1 MSTPET
7 TPSREPLRLAYLTTE
22 YPKVSHTFI
31 RREILELERRGHR
44 VLRLAIRDSQGAIA
58 DPADQAE
65 EAKTFHVLRCGMM
78 RLLTDALVVKI
89 SHPGRWFSA
98 VKAMRQMSKASERGL
113 IRHLAYLVEAAV
125 LLRVVK
131 REGIQHIH
139 VHFGTNATSVVRLMR
154 LLGGPTYSFTVHG
167 PDEFDAPRGFSL
179 ADKVADAAFVV
190 AITDYCSAQLRRW
203 SHWTHWNRIHVV
215 HCTIADA
222 FLNDAVTPIEPASN
236 TLVCVGRLSAQ
247 KGQLL
252 LLDAVKRL
260 VDEGVDLH
268 IILAGDGEMR
278 EVIEAR
284 IAELNLKDTI
294 TITGWISEAQVRDHL
309 RAARGLILPSFAEG
323 LPVVIMEALALGR
336 PVLTTRITGIPE
348 LVRDGE
354 NGWLVP
360 AGNIQALTDTM
371 RTMLQTPAEDLDAMG
386 RAGHVA
392 VQRAHNVTTEVDKLE
407 RHFRD
412 AIAAGM
418 ER

>member
-1 MSTPET
+1 MSGAET
-7 TPSREPLRLAYLTTE
+7 TASEHPLRIAYLTTE

-31 RREILELERRGHR
+31 RREILELERRGHH

-65 EAKTFHVLRCGMM
+65 ESKTFHVLRCGMV
-78 RLLTDALVVKI
+78 RLMTDALVVKL
-89 SHPGRWFSA
+89 SHLGRWFSA
-98 VKAMRQMSKASERGL
+98 LRAMRWMSKASERGL
-113 IRHLAYLVEAAV
+113 IRHIAYLVEAAV

-131 REGIQHIH
+131 RERIQHVH

-154 LLGGPTYSFTVHG
+154 ILGGPTYSFTVHG

-179 ADKVADAAFVV
+179 GDKIADAAFVV

-222 FLNDAVTPIEPASN
+222 FLNDDVTPIDPASN

-252 LLDAVKRL
+252 LLGAVKRL
-260 VDEGVDLH
+260 VDEGVELH

-284 IAELNLKDTI
+284 IAELNLQDHI

-309 RAARGLILPSFAEG
+309 RMARGLILPSFAEG

-336 PVLTTRITGIPE
+336 PALTTRITGIPE

-360 AGNIQALTDTM
+360 AGNVDALTDAM
-371 RTMLQTPAEDLDAMG
+371 RTMLQTPVDDLNAMG
-386 RAGHVA
+386 KAGHEA
-392 VQRAHNVTTEVDKLE
+392 VQREHNVTTEVDKLE

-412 AIAAGM
+412 AIAAGT
-418 ER
+418 EH